1 MVKEVCQKAN
11 RNQAKADQAWTQA
24 QEAQTWAKAG
34 VKPRF
39 RLRL

>member
-11 RNQAKADQAWTQA
+11 HNQAKADQAWT
-24 QEAQTWAKAG
+24 EAHEAETWAKAG